1 MDSLSVA
8 AAAGIAAA
16 SSMQATSSPMPATN
30 PTYFAANTVGGY

>member
-16 SSMQATSSPMPATN
+16 SVQATSSPMPATN